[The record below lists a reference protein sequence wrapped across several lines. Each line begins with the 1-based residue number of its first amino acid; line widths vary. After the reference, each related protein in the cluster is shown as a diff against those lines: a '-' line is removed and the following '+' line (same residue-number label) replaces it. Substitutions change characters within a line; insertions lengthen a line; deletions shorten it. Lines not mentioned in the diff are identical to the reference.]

1 LTKPTDEPA
10 QARKS
15 ALSVGVVFLLIALW
29 NVWRGRPGIWIP
41 AGTLGIFLLLTGQF
55 WKMGALH
62 FHRGWMRFAL
72 TLGYVNSRILLSLMF
87 YLIITPFGVV
97 SRLVGRNPLRRRGPK
112 QQSYWIPRS
121 RPRQPQAQFE
131 RLF

>member
-1 LTKPTDEPA
+1 MTKPINEA
-10 QARKS
+10 ALARKS
-15 ALSVGVVFLLIALW
+15 ALSVGAVFLLIALW
-29 NVWRGRPGIWIP
+29 NAWRGRPAIWMP

-55 WKMGALH
+55 WKAGALH
-62 FHRGWMRFAL
+62 FHRGWMRFAVA
-72 TLGYVNSRILLSLMF
+72 LGYVNSRILLSLMF

-97 SRLVGRNPLRRRGPK
+97 SRLVGRNPMGRRGSK
-112 QQSYWIPRS
+112 QPSYWIPRS